1 METMIYSLTGILY
14 AAAEK
19 QELTQKILE
28 QDKDA
33 YIDSMFPLDI
43 FVIIFGGLV
52 VAAIVGL
59 IVSIVFFKKN
69 RKAGADAA
77 YLIRFIGSAIACG
90 AATLTFAGMFAM
102 MIIAT
107 VFPRWILDQKI
118 NVNKTVITHK
128 YIEAG
133 STTTSEEHVSTSDS
147 YILSDDEGE
156 KYSVT
161 KNVYDNVEL
170 GGEYYCARLGS
181 MNNCFNIYDTD
192 EYVYNK

>member
-1 METMIYSLTGILY
+1 METMIYRLTGILY

-69 RKAGADAA
+69 RKAGADVA

-133 STTTSEEHVSTSDS
+133 STATSEEHVSTSDS

-161 KNVYDNVEL
+161 KNVYDSVEL

-181 MNNCFNIYDTD
+181 MNNCINIYDTD